1 MEHRQFNAAVM
12 IANIMVWL
20 SDIIAKVNPHQYTV
34 VTFMYN
40 VYHMCL
46 VLF

>member
-1 MEHRQFNAAVM
+1 MEYRHFNAAVM
-12 IANIMVWL
+12 IANLMVWL
-20 SDIIAKVNPHQYTV
+20 SDTIEKVNAHQYTV
-34 VTFMYN
+34 VAFMFN